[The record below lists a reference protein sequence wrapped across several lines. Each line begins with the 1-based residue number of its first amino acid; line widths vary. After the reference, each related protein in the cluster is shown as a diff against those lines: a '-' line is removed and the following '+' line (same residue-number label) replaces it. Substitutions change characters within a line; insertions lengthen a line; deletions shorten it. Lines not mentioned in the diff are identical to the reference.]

1 MNTQAQ
7 RRATILDELF
17 ILLKGFYFFYVYSF
31 IFHQIL
37 LYCSN
42 EYLLFIFLSFFFLSF
57 HNWIM
62 FFYFVK
68 LKKLEIIETS
78 KHNDNNNIEKHTK
91 HSHLCCVVVAVY
103 YFVCFM
109 LLPPRLARPPPVTTD
124 MICIISPTSYVC
136 VYR

>member
-1 MNTQAQ
+1 
-7 RRATILDELF
+7 
-17 ILLKGFYFFYVYSF
+17 
-31 IFHQIL
+31 
-37 LYCSN
+37 
-42 EYLLFIFLSFFFLSF
+42 
-57 HNWIM
+57 M

-91 HSHLCCVVVAVY
+91 HPHLCCVVVAVY